1 MKREDEA
8 MDTDRI
14 EKIAAEIQRLRDKV
28 AEYNKRITELTK
40 KKTELENTMILSRIR
55 ALNLTPEELRIFL
68 ESGALPDNN
77 DSHESM

>member
-1 MKREDEA
+1 

-14 EKIAAEIQRLRDKV
+14 EKIDAEIQRLRDKV

-68 ESGALPDNN
+68 ESGTLPDNN
-77 DSHESM
+77 NSDVKLYN

>member
-1 MKREDEA
+1 

-14 EKIAAEIQRLRDKV
+14 EKIDAEIQRLRDKV

-68 ESGALPDNN
+68 ESGTLPDNN